1 MKHLLLSVM
10 CMVSILASAQGII
23 IHEKNDNKTSYKT
36 TDVERIEFSQSV
48 TESSSSTYA
57 TKQELQD
64 GLDAKADKTAL
75 NGKADKSEITALQ
88 NLNTA
93 LQNRVTALE
102 NALAEL
108 KKKIEELPVTPEPS
122 ATFEDITVNGTT
134 YKLGTS
140 GAVDLGL
147 SVKWA
152 TMNVGASSPGDYG
165 DYYAWG
171 ETATKSTY
179 NWSTYFDSVSG
190 SSSNFTKY
198 ATDKK
203 TVLVPEDDVAHVKWG
218 GSWRM
223 PTKAELDELREK
235 CAWVW
240 TQYGGHNG
248 YVVIGSTG
256 NAIFL
261 PAADYRSGG
270 GLSYV
275 GSKGYYW
282 SSSLDSGYSYY
293 AYVLY
298 FHSGNVD
305 WNYGNRYCGLSVRAV
320 CP

>member
-1 MKHLLLSVM
+1 MKTLRFFLF
-10 CMVSILASAQGII
+10 LA
-23 IHEKNDNKTSYKT
+23 
-36 TDVERIEFSQSV
+36 
-48 TESSSSTYA
+48 
-57 TKQELQD
+57 
-64 GLDAKADKTAL
+64 TAL
-75 NGKADKSEITALQ
+75 FSFNNAVAQNTMRIYRTDGTVQDISLSEI
-88 NLNTA
+88 
-93 LQNRVTALE
+93 E
-102 NALAEL
+102 
-108 KKKIEELPVTPEPS
+108 KIDWYEKSEPS
-122 ATFEDITVNGTT
+122 ATFEDITVNGKT

-171 ETATKSTY
+171 ETETKSIY
-179 NWSTYFDSVSG
+179 NWSTYLDSPNRDGNS
-190 SSSNFTKY
+190 FTKY

-203 TVLVPEDDVAHVKWG
+203 TVLDPEDDVAHVKWG

-223 PTKAELDELREK
+223 PTKAEQDDLRTK

-261 PAADYRSGG
+261 PAAGCRDDSSLEDAGSYGDYG
-270 GLSYV
+270 
-275 GSKGYYW
+275 
-282 SSSLDSGYSYY
+282 SSSLLNDYSSN
-293 AYVLY
+293 AYELY
-298 FHSGNVD
+298 FDSSNVG
-305 WNYGNRYCGLSVRAV
+305 WGRYDRVFGLSVRAV